1 MLFFPWLVPAWSQ
14 ENINRI
20 EAQLPSIMV
29 KNPKKSRPTCTK
41 AFKQHAQVAADMKG
55 DEGAQEATDSTKGDK
70 KEPEQA
76 EAEALDG
83 VELEIW
89 EISDGE
95 QDPPALQD
103 VAGSIAFKLL
113 FIMLAD
119 GVPAEPVETAVAAS
133 AGMGFSLLLSS
144 GSYLVVSEAARR

>member
-1 MLFFPWLVPAWSQ
+1 MLFFPSLVRAWSQ

-20 EAQLPSIMV
+20 EAQLQSIMV

-113 FIMLAD
+113 FSCLQMVCLQSLWKRPWPLQQEWVFLCCCLA
-119 GVPAEPVETAVAAS
+119 VRIWS
-133 AGMGFSLLLSS
+133 
-144 GSYLVVSEAARR
+144 